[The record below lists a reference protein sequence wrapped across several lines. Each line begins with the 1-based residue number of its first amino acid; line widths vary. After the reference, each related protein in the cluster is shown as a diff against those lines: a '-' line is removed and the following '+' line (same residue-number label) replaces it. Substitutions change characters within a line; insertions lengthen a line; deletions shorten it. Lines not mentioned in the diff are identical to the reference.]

1 MDLLIPVDEFADPF
15 LDPDA
20 RLETQHASGV
30 RQVGIREP
38 YVTWLIGVA
47 LDARFPTQRLCD
59 QRDHPVGTHARAVGQ
74 VPRLACLL
82 PRSGGLLPPV
92 KDPGLSGL

>member
-38 YVTWLIGVA
+38 HVTWLIGVA
-47 LDARFPTQRLCD
+47 LDVRFPTQRLGD
-59 QRDHPVGTHARAVGQ
+59 QRDQPVETHALAAAQVDRLDRPLRRAASNSRAVA
-74 VPRLACLL
+74 VTLA
-82 PRSGGLLPPV
+82 SM
-92 KDPGLSGL
+92 